1 MNTAR
6 DGFNETQAIR
16 IPTHSTRPPGTS
28 CRVCDGLMIRG
39 DKQFGTPTQGNGM
52 ANLQQW
58 IEAYYRL
65 GWSVVPCYLYRGR
78 DSKKAVFFGKIGSR
92 SLGWSGEID
101 LYESLRRL
109 RRLGTQANGLA
120 LKTGAASG
128 VLVLDLDIKPNSI
141 GGAASLQAEGIE
153 PSGNEVQATTQSNG
167 SHLFYRF
174 PDGLEKSTTAGLFG
188 PDSGVDL
195 RGDGGLIF
203 LAPSVVNGGGSY
215 RWVRD
220 PWHSQLTEVPP
231 ALMARLAQRQRQVL
245 DVSRQRASGTRS
257 MTDLSAKQSA
267 IFAERLSAANTAP
280 VGKRST
286 ACLRLVTWLVC
297 CQIAKA
303 DIWQAVQGVSK
314 FTTDGPRYFE
324 NVYQSALRHG
334 VQ

>member
-1 MNTAR
+1 M
-6 DGFNETQAIR
+6 D
-16 IPTHSTRPPGTS
+16 
-28 CRVCDGLMIRG
+28 
-39 DKQFGTPTQGNGM
+39 
-52 ANLQQW
+52 NLQRW
-58 IEAYYRL
+58 IEAYFRL

-78 DSKKAVFFGKIGSR
+78 DGKKAVFFGKIGSR

-101 LYESLRRL
+101 LSESLRRL

-120 LKTGAASG
+120 LRTGAASG
-128 VLVLDLDIKPNSI
+128 VLVLDLDTKPGNI
-141 GGAASLQAEGIE
+141 DGAVSLQREGIE
-153 PSGNEVQATTQSNG
+153 LTGSEVQATTQSNG
-167 SHLFYRF
+167 AHLFYQF
-174 PDGLEKSTTAGLFG
+174 PEGLEKSTTAGLFG

-231 ALMARLAQRQRQVL
+231 ALMARLAQRQKQVL
-245 DVSRQRASGTRS
+245 DVSRQRASGTRRLI
-257 MTDLSAKQSA
+257 DLSAKQA
-267 IFAERLSAANTAP
+267 VIHTERLTAAQTAP

-297 CQIAKA
+297 CQVAKA
-303 DIWQAVQGVSK
+303 DIWSAVRGVSK
-314 FTTDGPRYFE
+314 FATDGPRYFE
-324 NVYQSALRHG
+324 NAYQSALRHG